1 MTFDCLSQKRFKN
14 KNLETLYLRYQQR
27 LMHVDLK
34 GFLFLQMFLSA
45 LLILTLLCINTD
57 DESRAVPEIIGHAIQ
72 LLTASLCYG
81 VAYREKRFK
90 EYQFLSMLM
99 TIVLAF
105 VLVAVDLGLD
115 LWFANH
121 NQNNPNE
128 GEMRIADFV
137 NVNNLNLSN
146 FATAFI
152 FHVPAALYT
161 ILAVYNLLPIAS
173 LLVTILIGCSVAI
186 IHLTANALLFQTRK
200 SDTNEVDIS
209 LIMADVAFYLTA
221 NFVGIFT
228 KCLNETTLRRAFLDR
243 RRCIESTIKLDYEK
257 SQEEQLMLSILPKH
271 IAHEVGTDIREEVQL
286 MTRAKT
292 SPSSRKP
299 FE

>member
-1 MTFDCLSQKRFKN
+1 
-14 KNLETLYLRYQQR
+14 
-27 LMHVDLK
+27 MHVDLK
-34 GFLFLQMFLSA
+34 GFLLLQILLSSVFI
-45 LLILTLLCINTD
+45 LILLCINTD
-57 DESRAVPEIIGHAIQ
+57 DESRALPEIIGHAVL

-81 VAYREKRFK
+81 VAYRERRFK
-90 EYQFLSMLM
+90 KYQFLSMLM
-99 TIVLAF
+99 AVVLTF
-105 VLVAVDLGLD
+105 VLVAVDLGQD
-115 LWFANH
+115 LWFAYH
-121 NQNNPNE
+121 NTAHPDE
-128 GEMRIADFV
+128 GEIYRELFIFI
-137 NVNNLNLSN
+137 NVNNRLHIST
-146 FATAFI
+146 TAFI

-173 LLVTILIGCSVAI
+173 LRVTTLIGFLVAI
-186 IHLTANALLFQTRK
+186 VHVTANALLFQTRK
-200 SDTNEVDIS
+200 SVDNEVDIS

-221 NFVGIFT
+221 NVVGIFT

-271 IAHEVGTDIREEVQL
+271 IAHLVGTDIREEVQL
-286 MTRAKT
+286 MMRSKT